1 MHLNKASKLDEYF
14 ALLFK
19 SIKADPEPQ
28 RVLAFVRRLV
38 QMATINEP
46 SYTAATLLIISELIR
61 CKNDLRFQLYSLDQI
76 SKQQRQSG
84 SKGADQDDD
93 DEEHFIDVDKVEQ
106 STQKKVVEGLQNTA
120 YDPLK
125 REPKYAN
132 AEACALFELVSLTFH
147 THPTIKLWAT
157 NLLEGQLITYNGDPL
172 LDFGLANFLD
182 RIAYKNPKSLDKVA
196 AKFASGRRM
205 AATETPINMLDP
217 EALANHREEEEYLAK
232 YFQARGPRV
241 SKTKKDTLDR
251 DGDESE
257 EDPELE
263 DFAND
268 VIEKEMKKM
277 NAGAD
282 ALEDEDEDVLS
293 ELEEGSDFFDGEED
307 LQDVNVDD
315 AEDEE
320 EEEQEMNVS
329 GEDDDEEIEEIE
341 YGGEDDDEEED
352 DDIFQKPSGKKKEK
366 APKKSIFA
374 DYEEFAHLLEGDLYD
389 GDKKKKGKHDTG
401 PRIGRPNKRPRK

>member
-1 MHLNKASKLDEYF
+1 M
-14 ALLFK
+14 
-19 SIKADPEPQ
+19 
-28 RVLAFVRRLV
+28 
-38 QMATINEP
+38 
-46 SYTAATLLIISELIR
+46 
-61 CKNDLRFQLYSLDQI
+61 
-76 SKQQRQSG
+76 
-84 SKGADQDDD
+84 
-93 DEEHFIDVDKVEQ
+93 
-106 STQKKVVEGLQNTA
+106 
-120 YDPLK
+120 
-125 REPKYAN
+125 
-132 AEACALFELVSLTFH
+132 
-147 THPTIKLWAT
+147 
-157 NLLEGQLITYNGDPL
+157 

-232 YFQARGPRV
+232 YFQARGPRA

-251 DGDESE
+251 DGEESE

-329 GEDDDEEIEEIE
+329 GDDDDEEIEEIE

-352 DDIFQKPSGKKKEK
+352 DDIF
-366 APKKSIFA
+366 
-374 DYEEFAHLLEGDLYD
+374 
-389 GDKKKKGKHDTG
+389 
-401 PRIGRPNKRPRK
+401 